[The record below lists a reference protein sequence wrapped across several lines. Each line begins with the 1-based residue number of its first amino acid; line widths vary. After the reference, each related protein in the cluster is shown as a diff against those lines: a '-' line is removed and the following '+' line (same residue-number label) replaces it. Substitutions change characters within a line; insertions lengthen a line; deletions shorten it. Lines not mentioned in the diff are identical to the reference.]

1 MPTDPEAAVAGIS
14 GTIAAL
20 ANETPKLDSEE
31 PETVETVETV
41 TIIKQST
48 LGITLHG
55 GTNKP
60 EGPYIYIDRVIAGW
74 DVANVSFFSF

>member
-1 MPTDPEAAVAGIS
+1 MRLLNWI
-14 GTIAAL
+14 L
-20 ANETPKLDSEE
+20 RNLKLDSEE
-31 PETVETVETV
+31 PETVETV

-48 LGITLHG
+48 LGITLRG

-60 EGPYIYIDRVIAGW
+60 EGPHIYIDRVIAGW